1 MKASVY
7 NNKILA
13 GTLEKTKEGG
23 YVFTY
28 IDEYFNDTA
37 KPAISLSFPKM
48 NKQYSS
54 KYMFPFFSGL
64 LSEGMNKQIQCR
76 ILKIDEQ
83 DDFTRLIKTAT
94 TETIGA
100 ITLMPLL

>member
-1 MKASVY
+1 MKALVY
-7 NNKILA
+7 NNKIPA
-13 GTLEKTKEGG
+13 GTLEKTVEG

-28 IDEYFNDTA
+28 LDEYRNDA
-37 KPAISLSFPKM
+37 SNPVISLSFPK
-48 NKQYSS
+48 NQKQYHS

-64 LSEGMNKQIQCR
+64 LTEGFNKQIQCR
-76 ILKIDEQ
+76 TLKIDER

-100 ITLMPLL
+100 ITLKQIP

>member
-1 MKASVY
+1 MKAAVY

-13 GTLEKTKEGG
+13 GTLEKTKEG

-28 IDEYFNDTA
+28 SNEYYYDKL
-37 KPAISLSFPKM
+37 KPAISLSFPKTK
-48 NKQYSS
+48 KQYHSE
-54 KYMFPFFSGL
+54 YMFPFFSGL
-64 LSEGMNKQIQCR
+64 LSEGVNKQIQCKT
-76 ILKIDEQ
+76 LKIDEQ

-100 ITLMPLL
+100 ITVQQI

>member
-13 GTLEKTKEGG
+13 GTLERTKDG
-23 YVFTY
+23 YIFTY
-28 IDEYFNDTA
+28 TDEYYNNNSN
-37 KPAISLSFPKM
+37 PAISLSFPK
-48 NKQYSS
+48 NQKQYHS

-64 LSEGMNKQIQCR
+64 LAEGLNKQIQCR
-76 ILKIDEQ
+76 TLKIDEQ

-100 ITLMPLL
+100 ITLKQL

>member
-7 NNKILA
+7 NNKFLA
-13 GTLEKTKEGG
+13 GTLEKTKEE
-23 YVFTY
+23 YTFTY
-28 IDEYFNDTA
+28 ADNYYNDDS
-37 KPAISLSFPKM
+37 KPAISLSFPKKQ
-48 NKQYSS
+48 KQYNS

-64 LSEGMNKQIQCR
+64 LAEGLNKQIQCR
-76 ILKIDEQ
+76 TLKIDEQ

-100 ITLMPLL
+100 ITLKQL